1 MSSSEFTC
9 GGEDPATHTEPEPM
23 SVFGDLATGEDPPT
37 HTEPEP
43 LSVCG
48 DLATGEDP
56 PTHTEPEPMSV
67 FGDLATGE
75 DPPTHTEPEPMSVFG
90 DLATGEDP
98 PTHTEP
104 EPCSSAVSWRPGM
117 IRQHT
122 LNQSRCSVKGC
133 CEPVHIT
140 CANCCIFLCWYHKDT
155 VCADH
160 NILNT
165 AFENVNSI
173 PTLVVVMEV
182 EGACVEEN
190 TNNAICTVDKCG
202 ECVFIACERCL
213 SFLCYDHKGTDC
225 SEHGH
230 VRQVVEAQNCETVIT
245 ETAAVGSSDKSTHN
259 TADDSKSDLDY
270 STRPSRKRKLN
281 KDKWKKNVKSRL
293 RNSGEQY
300 MTKSGKIVAKREWQP
315 SKCLQK
321 KCPLKCHTRVSEND
335 QCGLFNYYWKEL
347 GSYNKQ
353 QEYLASHI
361 QTSNTK
367 LKTTESSRRKYTAKY
382 FLTVHG
388 EKVRVCRDLFMRT
401 LAETPD
407 RLRYHREHK
416 RDIHG
421 GTTADGRGNHKCR
434 NKILDAEKDRIRQHI
449 LSFPAVESHYCR
461 SQSQRRYLSQELNI
475 SEMYRLYEKQ
485 CKDNKVKAQKESL
498 YRNIFCSEFNYGFH
512 HPKKDQC
519 SVCNKFKVTKIED
532 DAFTDHQRRKEQAR
546 TMKEAD
552 KQEAKNNSDG
562 SHCVVTFDL
571 QKVLMCPSGKVGQ
584 ILEKKICNIQSY
596 CI

>member
-1 MSSSEFTC
+1 M
-9 GGEDPATHTEPEPM
+9 
-23 SVFGDLATGEDPPT
+23 
-37 HTEPEP
+37 
-43 LSVCG
+43 
-48 DLATGEDP
+48 
-56 PTHTEPEPMSV
+56 
-67 FGDLATGE
+67 
-75 DPPTHTEPEPMSVFG
+75 
-90 DLATGEDP
+90 
-98 PTHTEP
+98 
-104 EPCSSAVSWRPGM
+104 
-117 IRQHT
+117 
-122 LNQSRCSVKGC
+122 
-133 CEPVHIT
+133 
-140 CANCCIFLCWYHKDT
+140 
-155 VCADH
+155 
-160 NILNT
+160 
-165 AFENVNSI
+165 
-173 PTLVVVMEV
+173 
-182 EGACVEEN
+182 
-190 TNNAICTVDKCG
+190 
-202 ECVFIACERCL
+202 
-213 SFLCYDHKGTDC
+213 
-225 SEHGH
+225 
-230 VRQVVEAQNCETVIT
+230 
-245 ETAAVGSSDKSTHN
+245 
-259 TADDSKSDLDY
+259 
-270 STRPSRKRKLN
+270 
-281 KDKWKKNVKSRL
+281 
-293 RNSGEQY
+293 
-300 MTKSGKIVAKREWQP
+300 AKREWQP

-512 HPKKDQC
+512 HPKKTSAQYAI
-519 SVCNKFKVTKIED
+519 SLRLPKS
-532 DAFTDHQRRKEQAR
+532 R
-546 TMKEAD
+546 TMPLQIINEGRNR
-552 KQEAKNNSDG
+552 QE
-562 SHCVVTFDL
+562 
-571 QKVLMCPSGKVGQ
+571 Q
-584 ILEKKICNIQSY
+584 
-596 CI
+596 